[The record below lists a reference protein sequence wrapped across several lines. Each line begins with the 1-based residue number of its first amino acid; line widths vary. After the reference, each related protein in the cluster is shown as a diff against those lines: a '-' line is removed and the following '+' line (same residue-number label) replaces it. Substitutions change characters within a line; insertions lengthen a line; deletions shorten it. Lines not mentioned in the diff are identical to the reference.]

1 MGEHGE
7 ESIQHYALGL
17 GTEEGH
23 IGLKRIIWWHLVY
36 IVCRDLPAHPVHKLD
51 APKDSMV
58 CLGNIQYPKLT
69 RYDTHK
75 YE

>member
-1 MGEHGE
+1 MNLKY
-7 ESIQHYALGL
+7 I
-17 GTEEGH
+17 H